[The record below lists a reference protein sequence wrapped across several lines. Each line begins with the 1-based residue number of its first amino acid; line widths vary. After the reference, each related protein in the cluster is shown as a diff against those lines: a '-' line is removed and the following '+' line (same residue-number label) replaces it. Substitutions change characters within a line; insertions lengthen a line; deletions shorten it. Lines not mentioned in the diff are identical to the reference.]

1 MILPV
6 FSFNA
11 TITEVALKQNKTKL
25 GRSYPSFQSAVQI
38 YDFRL
43 SINIICPFCDSLR
56 GLEIFQ
62 GIPLNHT
69 PSLFKMNIMVF
80 LELLLFEYADLLFL
94 SISQKGP
101 ALVNQQ
107 LLPSIT
113 I

>member
-1 MILPV
+1 M
-6 FSFNA
+6 
-11 TITEVALKQNKTKL
+11 
-25 GRSYPSFQSAVQI
+25 
-38 YDFRL
+38 
-43 SINIICPFCDSLR
+43 
-56 GLEIFQ
+56 FQ
-62 GIPLNHT
+62 GILLNHT
-69 PSLFKMNIMVF
+69 PSLFKINVMVF